1 MKIYG
6 TDPIDVSLAL
16 EGAPSLVDNPRQLAL
31 ERERKEQQKKQT
43 AQRGVGVAA
52 APRSGAGRMIPPP
65 PGPGPSAARHLQIES
80 RGKSG
85 KRRIQPM
92 LMSSGGGGAAPQ
104 ALTVAATTPAPM
116 AGATVSEG
124 FGYAPNAAA
133 AATDS
138 PRSGSKRPR
147 AGGGGGGGGSGSGQ
161 HAVVGTRSLDG
172 TVVRLKSARGMPVV
186 SPPELMPRKSATGSL
201 VRQITSANGESGDA
215 FRASPRVRKAPATA
229 ASMGDDGGLGVG
241 LGLGHGGNGGGGGV
255 GAAVMECSAL
265 EEDFQGLPARR
276 YTLVTVSRGGRE
288 VWRDYVAGMA
298 TACCGNDRIAAVG
311 AEDGSVYIYDR

>member
-1 MKIYG
+1 M
-6 TDPIDVSLAL
+6 

-31 ERERKEQQKKQT
+31 ERERKEQHKKQAVAT
-43 AQRGVGVAA
+43 VQANRGAGVG
-52 APRSGAGRMIPPP
+52 RISIPP
-65 PGPGPSAARHLQIES
+65 PGPPAAMARHLQIES

-92 LMSSGGGGAAPQ
+92 LMSSGGGGGATTQ
-104 ALTVAATTPAPM
+104 ALTVATHAHVPP
-116 AGATVSEG
+116 GGTVSEG
-124 FGYAPNAAA
+124 FGTASTTAASA
-133 AATDS
+133 VGS

-147 AGGGGGGGGSGSGQ
+147 AGGVGGGSGSGQ
-161 HAVVGTRSLDG
+161 QVAVGTRSLEG
-172 TVVRLKSARGMPVV
+172 TVVRLKSARGIPVV
-186 SPPELMPRKSATGSL
+186 SPPELMPRKGAAGSL
-201 VRQITSANGESGDA
+201 VRQITGRAGEFGDA
-215 FRASPRVRKAPATA
+215 FRASPRVRKAPAATA
-229 ASMGDDGGLGVG
+229 SSRDGGLG
-241 LGLGHGGNGGGGGV
+241 LGSGSGHGGDSGGDGGAAGEI

-276 YTLVTVSRGGRE
+276 YTLVTVARGARE